1 MVVVLLLELF
11 IVFFSLN
18 LIFVVVV
25 VTIDPSLSSCGVE
38 PSLTSYSGLCHC
50 EVGGQ
55 PKRR

>member
-1 MVVVLLLELF
+1 MVVVLLLELL

-18 LIFVVVV
+18 LIFVVVA

-38 PSLTSYSGLCHC
+38 PSSTSYGGLCHC

-55 PKRR
+55 PKQR